1 MKNQHEPTTEGESE
15 ENNGGVKRK
24 NNTATNFKRKKT
36 PGTFRELKKI
46 IGCTNNNVG
55 VPSITLL
62 VFYLSH
68 SSLDHVVVAFLVWKN
83 RKHQNMDLFLV

>member
-1 MKNQHEPTTEGESE
+1 MKND
-15 ENNGGVKRK
+15 KD
-24 NNTATNFKRKKT
+24 NTATNFKRKKT